1 MQEPYRDRNSVVSSV
16 HSIAGVTLLFLM
28 LTAQASAPQA
38 RNSAPRAGSAIGE
51 VTARLGDEATRF
63 DLSDYFTDPDGD
75 HLVYR
80 VANPA
85 IVTVA
90 VTGSMMAVTP
100 VAVGT
105 GAATVRATDPLGL
118 HVEQTFTVTVSAADS
133 APVVTH
139 PIADMTLTVGGRSET
154 VTLSSHFQDPEQG
167 ELTFSA
173 SSGDT
178 AVSTATVTDDVLT
191 VTAAAAGSASVTVR
205 ASDQN
210 GLTSA
215 PAVFTVTGKSPVNV
229 EIPDA
234 NLRPV
239 VEQELGKEPGETITS
254 AEMEHIRALEGTE
267 LDIEDLR
274 GLEFATGLTDLN
286 LGINAIS
293 DLTPLSGLTN
303 LRNLG
308 LRENAIT
315 DVTPVSDLT
324 NLEEVDLDNNSLTDL
339 TPLSG
344 LANLIGLGL
353 DWNSLTDVTPLSGLT
368 SLTTLSLDHNSLTDL
383 TPLSG
388 LTNLTRLG
396 LVNNSITDVAPLSG
410 LTGLADLYLLYNS
423 ITDVTPLSGLTGL
436 ADLYLSNNLLT
447 DLAPLSGMTNLTRL
461 SLFNNEIR
469 DVTPL
474 SGLTN
479 LSRLWLYDNCLTS
492 IQALTNNGGLGA
504 GDYVSL
510 RWNALDA
517 DTVADDVTALRD
529 RGVDVVITE
538 TPTVEVGAPV
548 NLNAAPGDGE
558 LTLTWAA
565 PSGPDVPAY
574 EVRWRSAVGTFNDWT
589 VVPCSSKR
597 RHKLTGLV
605 NGTAYTVELRAAGRA
620 DNGVATVGAT
630 SGDPSNNAPVVTLSI
645 ADVTLTVGDEPAQ
658 ISLSDHFTDPDGDS
672 LEYSVVAPGIV
683 TVAVSQGTMTVTPV
697 AVGTGAATVR
707 ATDPGGLFAEL
718 TFTVT
723 VSAADSAP
731 VVTHPIAD
739 MTLTVGGRSET
750 VTLSSHFQDPEQGEL
765 TFSAS
770 SGDAAVVTATLA
782 DGVLTVTAVA
792 AGTTEVTVT
801 ASDVS
806 GAISEPDV
814 FTVISESPVTVEIP
828 DAYLREAV
836 EQELGKQAG
845 EVIDSAEMEHLN
857 SLSCVGCDIE
867 DLTGLQ
873 FATGLTRLELDD
885 NQLTNLTPLA
895 GLPSLAYLS
904 LYESAMTNLTP
915 LSDLTSLAT
924 LILSSD
930 VLTDIT
936 PLSELTSLATLT
948 LYSQAL
954 TDITPLSDLTRLT
967 TLKLGS
973 NAITDPAPLSVLTSL
988 TTLWFYS
995 EGITDLTPLSG
1006 LTNLTTLW
1014 LRTGAT
1020 DLAPLS
1026 GFTNLT
1032 TLDLED
1038 NAITDLAPL
1047 SGLTNLTTLYLRH
1060 NAFTDLSPLS
1070 GLTNLTWLGLA
1081 NNAITDIE
1089 PLSDL
1094 TNLTTLRLF
1103 VNAITDIEPLSGL
1116 SNLTTLS
1123 LFANAITD
1131 IAPLSGLTQLTGLGL
1146 SENAIEDVAPLSGLT
1161 QLTGLGLSENAIEDV
1176 APLSGL
1182 TNLTFLGLSGNAIVD
1197 ITPLAGL
1204 TNVTALYLADNA
1216 ITNLAP
1222 LSGLTD
1228 LTRLGLGWNEIAD
1241 VAPLSGLTSLTSLGL
1256 YNNCITSVGDLTHN
1270 TGLGVGD
1277 WISLRWNALEANT
1290 VANDVTALRDRGV
1303 TVLIS
1308 ETPTVEVGAPVN
1320 LSAAPGDGELTLTWT
1335 APSGPEVP
1343 AYEVRWRS
1351 AAGTFNEWTVAPCS
1365 SKHRHQLTGL
1375 VNGTTYTVELRAAGH
1390 ADNGVATVD
1399 ATPGSAALALPV
1411 GAMLW
1416 ADLTA
1421 PNDVPWSYEVNP
1433 YDGFG
1438 IYAAG
1443 AWPLRAEDGNLYQ
1456 PLVYL
1461 RELDI
1466 SPEVHPEEWG
1476 TEVQM
1481 RLSTS
1486 STGSVLPPPGAFGGG
1501 MVFAVHDTGL
1511 NEALVDED
1519 GLPLV
1524 TAELQAAGDGLFVG
1538 ALAGDTETFWDAISD
1553 SGEYD
1558 WSEGLFVELEVTS
1571 SVTVIPPTGGPVI
1584 SRPIADVTLT
1594 VGGLSETVILSSHF
1608 QDPEQGELTYF
1619 VSSGDP
1625 AVVTTAIADGV
1636 LTVTAVASGATD
1648 VTVTASDLA
1657 GATSVPAVFTVTA
1670 ESPVIVEIPDAY
1682 LREAVEQE
1690 LGKQAGEVIDSAE
1703 MEHLNSLSCVGCDIE
1718 DLTGLQFATGLTR
1731 LELDDNQLTNLTPL
1745 AGLPSLAYLSLYESA
1760 MTNLT
1765 PLSDLTSLA
1774 TLILSSDVLTDIT
1787 PLSELTSLATL
1798 TLYSQALTDIT
1809 PLSDLTRLTTLKLG
1823 SNAITDPAPLSVLT
1837 SLTTLWFYSEGITDL
1852 TPLSGLTNLTTLWL
1866 RTGATDLAP
1875 LSGFTN
1881 LTTLDLEDNAITD
1894 LAPLSGLTNLTTL
1907 YLRHNAFTDLSPL
1920 SGLTNLTWLG
1930 LANNAITDIEPLSDL
1945 TNLTTLRLFVN
1956 AITDIEPLSGLSNL
1970 TTLSLFANAI
1980 TDIAPLSGLTQLTG
1994 LGLSENAIEDVAP
2007 LSGLTQ
2013 LTGLGLSE
2021 NAIEDVAPLS
2031 GLTNLTF
2038 LGLSGNAIVDITPLA
2053 GLTNVTALYLADNA
2067 ITNLAPLSGLTD
2079 LTRLGLGWNEIAD
2092 VAPLSGLTSLTS
2104 LGLYN
2109 NCITSVGDLTH
2120 NTGLGVGDWISLRW
2134 NALEANT
2141 VANDVTA
2148 LRDRGVTVLISE
2160 TPTVEVGAP
2169 VNLSAAPGDGE
2180 LTLTWTAPS
2189 GPEVPAYEVRWRS
2202 AAGTFNEWTV
2212 APCSSKHRHQLTG
2225 LVNGT
2230 TYTVELR
2237 AAGHADNGVATV
2249 SATPSSSDSGL

>member
-1 MQEPYRDRNSVVSSV
+1 MQEPYRDRNSVVPSV

-90 VTGSMMAVTP
+90 VTGSIMAVTP

-205 ASDQN
+205 ATDQN

-479 LSRLWLYDNCLTS
+479 LSRLWLYNNCLTS

-574 EVRWRSAVGTFNDWT
+574 EVRWRSAAGTFNDWT

-645 ADVTLTVGDEPAQ
+645 ADVTLTVGGEPAQ

-683 TVAVSQGTMTVTPV
+683 TVAVTESTMTVTPV
-697 AVGTGAATVR
+697 AVGTGAATAR
-707 ATDPGGLFAEL
+707 ATDPGGLYAEL

-723 VSAADSAP
+723 VSSADSAP

-765 TFSAS
+765 TFAAS
-770 SGDAAVVTATLA
+770 SGDAAVVAAALA
-782 DGVLTVTAVA
+782 DGVLTLTAVA

-828 DAYLREAV
+828 DANLRAAV
-836 EQELGKQAG
+836 ERELGKQSG
-845 EVIDSAEMEHLN
+845 EPISSAEMEHMSGLDCEECYIE
-857 SLSCVGCDIE
+857 SLE
-867 DLTGLQ
+867 GLQ
-873 FATGLTRLELDD
+873 FATGLTWLEL
-885 NQLTNLTPLA
+885 
-895 GLPSLAYLS
+895 G
-904 LYESAMTNLTP
+904 E
-915 LSDLTSLAT
+915 
-924 LILSSD
+924 
-930 VLTDIT
+930 
-936 PLSELTSLATLT
+936 
-948 LYSQAL
+948 
-954 TDITPLSDLTRLT
+954 
-967 TLKLGS
+967 
-973 NAITDPAPLSVLTSL
+973 NAIR
-988 TTLWFYS
+988 
-995 EGITDLTPLSG
+995 DLMPLSG
-1006 LTNLTTLW
+1006 LTNLTK
-1014 LRTGAT
+1014 
-1020 DLAPLS
+1020 
-1026 GFTNLT
+1026 
-1032 TLDLED
+1032 LDLYGS
-1038 NAITDLAPL
+1038 A
-1047 SGLTNLTTLYLRH
+1047 
-1060 NAFTDLSPLS
+1060 
-1070 GLTNLTWLGLA
+1070 
-1081 NNAITDIE
+1081 
-1089 PLSDL
+1089 
-1094 TNLTTLRLF
+1094 
-1103 VNAITDIEPLSGL
+1103 
-1116 SNLTTLS
+1116 
-1123 LFANAITD
+1123 
-1131 IAPLSGLTQLTGLGL
+1131 
-1146 SENAIEDVAPLSGLT
+1146 
-1161 QLTGLGLSENAIEDV
+1161 
-1176 APLSGL
+1176 
-1182 TNLTFLGLSGNAIVD
+1182 
-1197 ITPLAGL
+1197 
-1204 TNVTALYLADNA
+1204 
-1216 ITNLAP
+1216 
-1222 LSGLTD
+1222 
-1228 LTRLGLGWNEIAD
+1228 IAD
-1241 VAPLSGLTSLTSLGL
+1241 VAPLSALVELEELYLDRNCFTNIDSLVS
-1256 YNNCITSVGDLTHN
+1256 N
-1270 TGLGVGD
+1270 TGLGDGD
-1277 WISLRWNALEANT
+1277 YISLEWNALDAGTLANH
-1290 VANDVTALRDRGV
+1290 VPALRDRGA
-1303 TVLIS
+1303 TVRVS
-1308 ETPTVEVGAPVN
+1308 EMPSVEKRGAPVS
-1320 LSAAPGDGELTLTWT
+1320 LKATAGDGELTLTW
-1335 APSGPEVP
+1335 APRGYGGSFVV
-1343 AYEVRWRS
+1343 YEVRWRS
-1351 AAGTFNEWTVAPCS
+1351 ATGTFTDWEVVPCS
-1365 SKHRHQLTGL
+1365 SKRRHRVTGL
-1375 VNGTTYTVELRAAGH
+1375 VNGMSYTVE
-1390 ADNGVATVD
+1390 V
-1399 ATPGSAALALPV
+1399 
-1411 GAMLW
+1411 
-1416 ADLTA
+1416 
-1421 PNDVPWSYEVNP
+1421 
-1433 YDGFG
+1433 
-1438 IYAAG
+1438 
-1443 AWPLRAEDGNLYQ
+1443 
-1456 PLVYL
+1456 
-1461 RELDI
+1461 
-1466 SPEVHPEEWG
+1466 
-1476 TEVQM
+1476 
-1481 RLSTS
+1481 
-1486 STGSVLPPPGAFGGG
+1486 
-1501 MVFAVHDTGL
+1501 
-1511 NEALVDED
+1511 
-1519 GLPLV
+1519 
-1524 TAELQAAGDGLFVG
+1524 
-1538 ALAGDTETFWDAISD
+1538 
-1553 SGEYD
+1553 
-1558 WSEGLFVELEVTS
+1558 
-1571 SVTVIPPTGGPVI
+1571 
-1584 SRPIADVTLT
+1584 
-1594 VGGLSETVILSSHF
+1594 
-1608 QDPEQGELTYF
+1608 
-1619 VSSGDP
+1619 
-1625 AVVTTAIADGV
+1625 
-1636 LTVTAVASGATD
+1636 
-1648 VTVTASDLA
+1648 
-1657 GATSVPAVFTVTA
+1657 
-1670 ESPVIVEIPDAY
+1670 
-1682 LREAVEQE
+1682 
-1690 LGKQAGEVIDSAE
+1690 
-1703 MEHLNSLSCVGCDIE
+1703 
-1718 DLTGLQFATGLTR
+1718 
-1731 LELDDNQLTNLTPL
+1731 
-1745 AGLPSLAYLSLYESA
+1745 
-1760 MTNLT
+1760 
-1765 PLSDLTSLA
+1765 
-1774 TLILSSDVLTDIT
+1774 
-1787 PLSELTSLATL
+1787 
-1798 TLYSQALTDIT
+1798 
-1809 PLSDLTRLTTLKLG
+1809 
-1823 SNAITDPAPLSVLT
+1823 
-1837 SLTTLWFYSEGITDL
+1837 
-1852 TPLSGLTNLTTLWL
+1852 
-1866 RTGATDLAP
+1866 
-1875 LSGFTN
+1875 
-1881 LTTLDLEDNAITD
+1881 
-1894 LAPLSGLTNLTTL
+1894 
-1907 YLRHNAFTDLSPL
+1907 
-1920 SGLTNLTWLG
+1920 
-1930 LANNAITDIEPLSDL
+1930 
-1945 TNLTTLRLFVN
+1945 
-1956 AITDIEPLSGLSNL
+1956 
-1970 TTLSLFANAI
+1970 
-1980 TDIAPLSGLTQLTG
+1980 
-1994 LGLSENAIEDVAP
+1994 
-2007 LSGLTQ
+2007 
-2013 LTGLGLSE
+2013 
-2021 NAIEDVAPLS
+2021 
-2031 GLTNLTF
+2031 
-2038 LGLSGNAIVDITPLA
+2038 
-2053 GLTNVTALYLADNA
+2053 
-2067 ITNLAPLSGLTD
+2067 
-2079 LTRLGLGWNEIAD
+2079 
-2092 VAPLSGLTSLTS
+2092 
-2104 LGLYN
+2104 
-2109 NCITSVGDLTH
+2109 
-2120 NTGLGVGDWISLRW
+2120 
-2134 NALEANT
+2134 
-2141 VANDVTA
+2141 
-2148 LRDRGVTVLISE
+2148 
-2160 TPTVEVGAP
+2160 
-2169 VNLSAAPGDGE
+2169 
-2180 LTLTWTAPS
+2180 
-2189 GPEVPAYEVRWRS
+2189 
-2202 AAGTFNEWTV
+2202 
-2212 APCSSKHRHQLTG
+2212 
-2225 LVNGT
+2225 
-2230 TYTVELR
+2230 R

-2249 SATPSSSDSGL
+2249 SAMPSWLGAAEAMWWADLTAPNDEPDVSTGWGECAITAYGAWPIVAEEGSIYQPRLFLRELYLSSEEHSEMKLSTSSTGPVSLPSGTVPERMVLAVHDAGLEEVLVGSDGVPLVTMEFVSIGNGSFRSVEGTIWMICDVLPQFPPEYGPYTGLYVELTFSVERALSAGLTAPVPEISVGHGGYEIGADGAWRMLLEVGGAIYEPPVYVRELRIIEDPPSDTEQVRIRLSASSTESVPPPLNPIGGRMLLAVHDRGLEEVLVSADGSPLVTAEMVGVGSGWFSGTLAGDTETFWEAFDDHGGYDRTEGLYVDLTFLVPVSLANEAPVVMLPIDDMTLTVGGLWETVNLASHFRDTVEEQLTYAASSGDPAVVSAVVADGVLTVTAVAAGSAAVTVTASDPSGLSADEVFTVIAQSPVNVEIPDAGLRAAVESELGKDAGATISSAEMEFIDYLDGIGWNIEDLTGLEFATGLTVLELGDNAITDIAPLSGLTNLRGLHLYENALTDVTLLSGLTGLTSMDFAYNEITEVAPLSGLTNLTQLFLGSNQITDVTPLAGLTNLTRLHLRSNQITDVTPLSGLTNLTQLDLYNNALTDVTPLAGLTNLTNLSFSSNALTDVSVLSGLSKLTSLRLSSDALADVSALSGLTNLTGLWLSGSALTEVSALSGLTNLKSLDLTNNTITDVAPLSGLSSLITLSLSHNEITEVTPVSGLTNLKSLDFTNNEITDIAPLSGLSSLTTLNLSHNEITDVTPLSGLTYLRWLYLDSNCLTNIEALTSNTGLGSGDYISLEWNALDADTLADDVTALRDRGATVEVSETPSDEIGAPTGLSATPGDHELALTWDSPWIQGHVTYNVRWRSVTGTFNDWAVVPCSSKRRHKLTGLTNGTTYTVEVRAAGHADNGVASVSATPND